1 MLYIDGL
8 LRADENILQLMT
20 SSVSCCPNKCL
31 RKLSMEDIIYC
42 EKSLKTEEQTN
53 RRNLILDYLHKHSKP
68 VTSGGIE
75 TKFFAGGKSV
85 CKQAWL
91 LAHDVK
97 PDTFQWIYKE
107 FRKGVVRIEHGN
119 LGNKRPTKKTKDCIA
134 WLDFFVN
141 CVGHHQ
147 PDQPVI
153 HLPSCFS
160 VRAIYKQNGR
170 RKQQFWL

>member
-1 MLYIDGL
+1 MVTTRTSFNFHKFL
-8 LRADENILQLMT
+8 ILIAVYRWAFESRRRYSSAVT

-31 RKLSMEDIIYC
+31 KLSMEDIIYC

-97 PDTFQWIYKE
+97 PDTFNG
-107 FRKGVVRIEHGN
+107 F
-119 LGNKRPTKKTKDCIA
+119 TK
-134 WLDFFVN
+134 N
-141 CVGHHQ
+141 
-147 PDQPVI
+147 
-153 HLPSCFS
+153 S
-160 VRAIYKQNGR
+160 VKV
-170 RKQQFWL
+170 